1 MPADPVKVDPS
12 HYKVEYEND
21 RVRVLRIRYGV
32 GEKSVMHSHP
42 DSVAIVLSNGR
53 VAFDFPD
60 GRHREADVKPGD
72 VHWHHAGDHQ
82 PHNIGSS
89 PLEVLMVELK

>member
-1 MPADPVKVDPS
+1 MSADPVKVDPS
-12 HYKVEYEND
+12 HYKVEFEND
-21 RVRVLRIRYGV
+21 RVRILRIRYGV

-42 DSVAIVLSNGR
+42 ESVAIVLSNGR

-60 GRHREADVKPGD
+60 GKHREADVKVGD
-72 VHWHHAGDHQ
+72 LHWHPAGDHQ
-82 PHNIGSS
+82 PHNIGDS

>member
-1 MPADPVKVDPS
+1 MSADPVKADPS
-12 HYKVEYEND
+12 HYKVEFEND
-21 RVRVLRIRYGV
+21 RIRVLRIRYGV

-42 DSVAIVLSNGR
+42 DSMAIVLSDGR

-60 GRHREADVKPGD
+60 GRHREADVKTGEF
-72 VHWHHAGDHQ
+72 HWHAAGDHLPQ
-82 PHNIGSS
+82 NLGTT